1 MEITGNA
8 LIVGGASGIGMACAL
23 MLAKDGAAGIMI
35 ADLDLAAARAVAAK
49 CQQVA
54 TNPTFRAEA
63 THVDVTDEGSVK
75 AAAASMASILGRI
88 DYCVHCAG
96 IAQPRDVQ
104 VADSDLSEL
113 RRQLEVNT
121 TGTFLV
127 IREVATIMKAQ
138 ELQQLSSSLGDC
150 RGATRGA
157 IVVLGSAAS
166 YVATPG
172 MGMYTASKHAIMG
185 LVKSAAIDHIQHG
198 IRVNAVCP
206 SWVNTPMLQ
215 KVTAVSPE
223 LEELIRNLVP
233 ISRIANAEEVA
244 DVVVFLCSPRSSYMV
259 GCGVIVDGGTTL
271 TGRV

>member
-23 MLAKDGAAGIMI
+23 TLARDGAAGIMI
-35 ADLDLAAARAVAAK
+35 ADLDLAAARAVASKCEQIAK
-49 CQQVA
+49 S
-54 TNPTFRAEA
+54 PTFRAEA

-88 DYCVHCAG
+88 DYCIHCAG
-96 IAQPRDVQ
+96 IAQPDHAH

-113 RRQLEVNT
+113 RRELEVNT
-121 TGTFLV
+121 AGTFLV
-127 IREVATIMKAQ
+127 LREVATIMKAQ
-138 ELQQLSSSLGDC
+138 ELQEIPSLLGDA
-150 RGATRGA
+150 RGATRGV
-157 IVVLGSAAS
+157 IVVLGSASS

-172 MGMYTASKHAIMG
+172 RGMYTTSKHAVMG
-185 LVKSAAIDHIQHG
+185 LVKSAAIDHIQDG

-215 KVTAVSPE
+215 QATGANPE
-223 LEELIRNLVP
+223 LEELIRTLVP
-233 ISRIANAEEVA
+233 ISRIASAEEVA
-244 DVVVFLCSPRSSYMV
+244 DVVAFLCSPRSSYMV